1 MRAAGGH
8 LGDVLPGSRKRPR
21 EAEGAGKLEIVFGT
35 QQLGGEVRRIVMTPD
50 SMYTEGGSCKA
61 TLGSSKSGE

>member
-35 QQLGGEVRRIVMTPD
+35 QQLPQENASR
-50 SMYTEGGSCKA
+50 E
-61 TLGSSKSGE
+61 

>member
-21 EAEGAGKLEIVFGT
+21 EAEGAGKLENVKVLENLIACMLDCST
-35 QQLGGEVRRIVMTPD
+35 
-50 SMYTEGGSCKA
+50 
-61 TLGSSKSGE
+61 